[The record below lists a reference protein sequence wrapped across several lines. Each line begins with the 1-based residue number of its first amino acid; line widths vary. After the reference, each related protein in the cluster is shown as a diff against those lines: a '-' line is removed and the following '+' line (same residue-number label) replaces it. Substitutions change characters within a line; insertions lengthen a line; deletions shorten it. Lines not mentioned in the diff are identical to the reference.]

1 MLKKYKAKSCISIS
15 VTLPTGGVAHVSFSP
30 MTGGGSTFYTDD
42 TVLQEGLEKHPKF
55 GRLFVLVEH
64 GQSAPP
70 NDTMA
75 KDSVSENEAEVTE
88 QPSDTSQTTI
98 RTVEMQCNDDAK
110 DYLAEKFG
118 ISRSKLR
125 TRADI
130 EKAANANGIQILWP
144 SRKKSEET
152 GEVTEE
158 ETVDATTVNEVT
170 EDEV

>member
-15 VTLPTGGVAHVSFSP
+15 VALSTGGVAHVSFSP

-55 GRLFVLVEH
+55 GRLFVLVER

-70 NDTMA
+70 NHTTTN
-75 KDSVSENEAEVTE
+75 DSVLENTAEVRE

-98 RTVEMQCNDDAK
+98 RRVEMQCNDDAK

-125 TRADI
+125 SRADI
-130 EKAANANGIQILWP
+130 EKAAQANGIQIIWP
-144 SRKKSEET
+144 SRKKSEGT

-158 ETVDATTVNEVT
+158 EAVDATTVNEVT